1 MHSIC
6 DYVSSAAPPS
16 STVPEE
22 TKRTPIPPSHPT
34 PHHSPSEHEGPN
46 STVETAS
53 TTLLRRENLALKAFI
68 KCFNELHTAIL
79 PHTKWLMKKVSAQQI
94 IYKEF
99 CDSLVLTPSSQS
111 VSVLLSL
118 IQSAISDD
126 YQCLRRF
133 VRVLKKQESLIAV
146 AESLMTSYR
155 KLHCMDNLVLTLE
168 IPTLLFVLRWVAVSC

>member
-22 TKRTPIPPSHPT
+22 TRRTPTPPSHPT

-68 KCFNELHTAIL
+68 KCFNELHTAIQ

-111 VSVLLSL
+111 VSILLSL

-126 YQCLRRF
+126 YRCLRRF

-146 AESLMTSYR
+146 AESLITSYR
-155 KLHCMDNLVLTLE
+155 KLHCMD
-168 IPTLLFVLRWVAVSC
+168 I